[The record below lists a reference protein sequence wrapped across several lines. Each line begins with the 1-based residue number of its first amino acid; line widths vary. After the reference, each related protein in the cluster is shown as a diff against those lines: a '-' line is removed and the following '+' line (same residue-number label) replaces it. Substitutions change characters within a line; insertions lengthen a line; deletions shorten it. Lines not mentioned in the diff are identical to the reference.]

1 MQIAFPTGFYTTAF
15 TNRINDTAWRGAVD
29 NDIVL
34 VFQKGP
40 GQLCSRNIEL
50 PAQVSGMYSA

>member
-1 MQIAFPTGFYTTAF
+1 MQIAFPTGFYTAAF

-29 NDIVL
+29 NNIVL

-40 GQLCSRNIEL
+40 GQLTVQSE
-50 PAQVSGMYSA
+50 Y